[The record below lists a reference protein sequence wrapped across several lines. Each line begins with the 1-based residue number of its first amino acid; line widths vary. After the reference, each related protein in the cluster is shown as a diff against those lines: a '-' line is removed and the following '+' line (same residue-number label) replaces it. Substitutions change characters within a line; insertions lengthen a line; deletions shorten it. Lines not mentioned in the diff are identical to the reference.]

1 MNIAAT
7 IISLDST
14 ATTTNDFALEV
25 LDKNGCL
32 IEGVHHL
39 LGNPLSSLIPKISSR
54 LGTRSSIFSCPFAAS
69 WVGPWAQ
76 GITVTTL
83 LRPDDV
89 GGRKMRRDG
98 YDGYSYT
105 GGKSSLSAPMGKPI
119 SVLDGVPVAIKDE
132 IDCLIQQK
140 VVGSASL
147 VSVRLCPIA
156 FGVDRGGSVRMPA
169 ALCGV
174 VGLKPTFERIP
185 HEGVLP
191 LNWNVGMVGIQAV
204 NKDRHLK
211 HVLDRKL
218 WTISI
223 ST

>member
-1 MNIAAT
+1 MEYYEEEF
-7 IISLDST
+7 D
-14 ATTTNDFALEV
+14 DE
-25 LDKNGCL
+25 
-32 IEGVHHL
+32 
-39 LGNPLSSLIPKISSR
+39 
-54 LGTRSSIFSCPFAAS
+54 
-69 WVGPWAQ
+69 
-76 GITVTTL
+76 
-83 LRPDDV
+83 DDV

-98 YDGYSYT
+98 YDGYGYT
-105 GGKSSLSAPMGKPI
+105 GGKSSLSAPMEFKELTLFDPLHDFEGKPI

-140 VVGSASL
+140 DVGTSGINPHYG
-147 VSVRLCPIA
+147 LCPIA
-156 FGVDRGGSVRMPA
+156 FGVDRRGSVRMPA

>member
-1 MNIAAT
+1 MEYYEEEF
-7 IISLDST
+7 D
-14 ATTTNDFALEV
+14 DE
-25 LDKNGCL
+25 
-32 IEGVHHL
+32 
-39 LGNPLSSLIPKISSR
+39 
-54 LGTRSSIFSCPFAAS
+54 
-69 WVGPWAQ
+69 
-76 GITVTTL
+76 
-83 LRPDDV
+83 DDV

-98 YDGYSYT
+98 YDGYGYT
-105 GGKSSLSAPMGKPI
+105 GGKSSLSAPM
-119 SVLDGVPVAIKDE
+119 
-132 IDCLIQQK
+132 
-140 VVGSASL
+140 
-147 VSVRLCPIA
+147 
-156 FGVDRGGSVRMPA
+156 GSVRMPA